1 MRKCNKMNLPKKE
14 KSYTDKEIL
23 MKISAFCAY
32 QERTQQEV
40 RDKLYDYGLDKDT
53 IEEII
58 VKLIQENFLNEERFA
73 IAYAGGKFRVKK
85 WGRKKIL
92 EGLKQKN
99 ISEYCIRQAMK
110 EIPDKEYRA
119 TLLDLIEKRA
129 SKETETNTYKRKYK
143 IAQHVIGKGYE
154 PELVWDILND
164 NDWLD

>member
-40 RDKLYDYGLDKDT
+40 RDKLYGYGLQKDSV
-53 IEEII
+53 EALI
-58 VKLIQENFLNEERFA
+58 VRLIGENFINEERFA
-73 IAYAGGKFRVKK
+73 RTYAGGKFRIKS
-85 WGRKKIL
+85 WGRKKIQ

-110 EIPDKEYRA
+110 EIPEKEYLAR
-119 TLLDLIEKRA
+119 LRELIEKRSA
-129 SKETETNTYKRKYK
+129 KEQESNEYKRKYK
-143 IAQHVIGKGYE
+143 IAQYVISKGYE
-154 PELVWDILND
+154 ADLVWEMLNTGV
-164 NDWLD
+164 

>member
-53 IEEII
+53 VEETI
-58 VKLIQENFLNEERFA
+58 VRLIQENFLNEERFA

-129 SKETETNTYKRKYK
+129 SKEKETNAYKRKYK
-143 IAQHVIGKGYE
+143 IAQHVISKGYE

-164 NDWLD
+164 NE